1 MGLRVL
7 RAATTA
13 GKPVIGES
21 AVGRGK
27 GAPFAFA
34 DSLYSKHV
42 NAFTYPPMACSTM
55 TLIKVPL
62 ALTRRRLRNGWFIR
76 IYFHRLVSILAR
88 FAMYHM

>member
-34 DSLYSKHV
+34 DSQHV
-42 NAFTYPPMACSTM
+42 NAFTYPPIFL
-55 TLIKVPL
+55 LI
-62 ALTRRRLRNGWFIR
+62 
-76 IYFHRLVSILAR
+76 
-88 FAMYHM
+88 